1 MKQFIRILAGVLV
14 ILMMITV
21 AMGCKKD
28 EEPTDIETTESTE
41 ETETSDS
48 KKKPYIAPVIEP
60 DDDDP
65 EEEKKPEIPEVTGP
79 LSVETDDNT
88 DFSGA
93 ADMH

>member
-21 AMGCKKD
+21 AIGCKRD
-28 EEPTDIETTESTE
+28 EEPTDVETTESVE

-60 DDDDP
+60 GDDEP
-65 EEEKKPEIPEVTGP
+65 EESKKPEIPEATGP
-79 LSVETDDNT
+79 LSVGTDGNT
-88 DFSGA
+88 NFSGA